1 MSKLM
6 TMIAAVAFLALWAGS
21 MARADDDKLV
31 VVQDESSMEQTIER
45 YLKDKHQLIIN
56 EKFLK
61 PDDLYLELPM
71 KGEDVP
77 GMPAYRIQ
85 IDTQALNRNDS
96 GLILERGVR
105 IQLLTGIK
113 VPADKWVAA
122 MRAINDFNR
131 RKTFS
136 ATYVDED
143 GEIVLDWTLNVLSEG
158 LATEYVFDT
167 VARESKLWKELYPD
181 ATAALK

>member
-1 MSKLM
+1 MKKLM
-6 TMIAAVAFLALWAGS
+6 TMIAAVACLALWGCASPQRQAGV
-21 MARADDDKLV
+21 AGAAAHADDDKLV

-45 YLKDKHQLIIN
+45 YLKDKHQLVIN

-71 KGEDVP
+71 KGEVVP
-77 GMPAYRIQ
+77 GMPAHRIQ
-85 IDTQALNRNDS
+85 IDTQALNKDDNGR
-96 GLILERGVR
+96 ILERGVR
-105 IQLLTGIK
+105 ITLLTGIT

-136 ATYVDED
+136 ATYVDND
-143 GEIVLDWTLNVLSEG
+143 GEVILIGRSTFCLTGSRPS
-158 LATEYVFDT
+158 TCST
-167 VARESKLWKELYPD
+167 P
-181 ATAALK
+181 